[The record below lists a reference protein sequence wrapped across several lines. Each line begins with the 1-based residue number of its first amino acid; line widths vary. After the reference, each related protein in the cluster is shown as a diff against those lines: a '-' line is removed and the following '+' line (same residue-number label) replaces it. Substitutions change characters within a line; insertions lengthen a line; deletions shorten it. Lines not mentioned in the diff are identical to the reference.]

1 MEDQRR
7 IRDRE
12 DDPLEDARE
21 QMMPGNSIVKG
32 MVARLAATRF
42 VREALAEKA
51 DLKAMRAKPTP
62 RIWVGLGLMGFS
74 YIIGWPAVGLLAWI
88 SYHLREPLIVV
99 VGGPATYGL
108 SYLVFL
114 AGFYLA
120 GVHYAQIL
128 LRWATQRLMERLT
141 GAAPPECA
149 PQCLPPP
156 GFPLSVA
163 AGMKSGVVRRRK
175 WEALSPAFLAGMM
188 AFLASSLM
196 LFIRPALVIVPLG
209 VFVLLCLVAPFFP
222 GVGFFLPVISRR
234 KTGRRAVAL
243 TFDDGPDPNVTPR
256 LLDLLRRHGV
266 QATFFVAGA
275 SAERHPELIRGILSR
290 GHTLGNH
297 SYHHDPLLM
306 LRSRAKLQEEVAR
319 TQDVLSAFAVRPLT
333 FRPPVGITN
342 PRLPGVL
349 GALGMYCVTF
359 SCRAF
364 DRGNRRIARL
374 AAIILK
380 KVRPGDILLLHD
392 VSPRGGEGIEEWL
405 AEMEQIVSGLKLQ
418 GYKILPLHELID
430 RPVMERLS
438 TSESSP

>member
-1 MEDQRR
+1 
-7 IRDRE
+7 
-12 DDPLEDARE
+12 
-21 QMMPGNSIVKG
+21 MPGNSIVKG

-62 RIWVGLGLMGFS
+62 RIWIGLGLMGFS

-88 SYHLREPLIVV
+88 SYHLREPMIVV

-108 SYLVFL
+108 SNLVFL

-128 LRWATQRLMERLT
+128 LRWATRRLVERLT

-156 GFPLSVA
+156 GFPVGGA
-163 AGMKSGVVRRRK
+163 AGMKSGVVSRRE
-175 WEALSPAFLAGMM
+175 WEVLSPAFLAGMM

-196 LFIRPALVIVPLG
+196 LLIRPALVVAPLG
-209 VFVLLCLVAPFFP
+209 VFVLLCLVAPFLP

-243 TFDDGPDPNVTPR
+243 TFDDGPDPDVTPQ
-256 LLDLLRRHGV
+256 LLDLLRRYGV

-275 SAERHPELIRGILSR
+275 RAERHPELIRGILSR

-306 LRSRAKLQEEVAR
+306 LRSRAKLREEVAR
-319 TQDVLSAFAVRPLT
+319 TQDLLAAFAVRPLT
-333 FRPPVGITN
+333 FRPPVGIMN

-349 GALGMYCVTF
+349 RALGMYCVTF

-364 DRGNRRIARL
+364 DRGNRRIAGL
-374 AAIILK
+374 AEIILK
-380 KVRPGDILLLHD
+380 KVRPGDIILLHD
-392 VSPRGGEGIEEWL
+392 VAPKGGEGIEEWL
-405 AEMEQIVSGLKLQ
+405 AEMEGIVSGLKRQ
-418 GYKILPLHELID
+418 GYEILPLPELID

-438 TSESSP
+438 TGEAPS

>member
-1 MEDQRR
+1 
-7 IRDRE
+7 
-12 DDPLEDARE
+12 
-21 QMMPGNSIVKG
+21 MPGNSIVKR
-32 MVARLAATRF
+32 MVGRLAETRF

-51 DLKAMRAKPTP
+51 DLKSMRAKPTP
-62 RIWVGLGLMGFS
+62 RLWTGLGLMSLS

-88 SYHLREPLIVV
+88 SYRLREPLIVI
-99 VGGPATYGL
+99 VGGPATYGI
-108 SYLVFL
+108 SHLVFL

-128 LRWATQRLMERLT
+128 LRWATRRLVERLT
-141 GAAPPECA
+141 GAPPPECA

-156 GFPLSVA
+156 GFPVGGA
-163 AGMKSGVVRRRK
+163 AGMKNGVVSRRE
-175 WEALSPAFLAGMM
+175 WEVLSPAFLAGMM

-196 LFIRPALVIVPLG
+196 LLIRPALVVAPLG
-209 VFVLLCLVAPFFP
+209 VFVLLCLVAPFLP

-243 TFDDGPDPNVTPR
+243 TFDDGPDPDVTPR
-256 LLDLLRRHGV
+256 LLDLLQRHGV
-266 QATFFVAGA
+266 QATFFVAGER
-275 SAERHPELIRGILSR
+275 AEQHPELIRGILAR

-319 TQDVLSAFAVRPLT
+319 TQELLAAFAVRPLA

-349 GALGMYCVTF
+349 RSLGMYCVTF

-364 DRGNRRIARL
+364 DRGNRRIAGL
-374 AAIILK
+374 AAIILR

-392 VSPRGGEGIEEWL
+392 VTPRGGEGMEGWL
-405 AEMEQIVSGLKLQ
+405 AEMDRIVSGLKMQ
-418 GYKILPLHELID
+418 GYEILPLPELID

-438 TSESSP
+438 TGASPP

>member
-1 MEDQRR
+1 
-7 IRDRE
+7 
-12 DDPLEDARE
+12 
-21 QMMPGNSIVKG
+21 MPGNSIVKG

-62 RIWVGLGLMGFS
+62 RIWIGLGLMGFS

-108 SYLVFL
+108 SHLVFL

-128 LRWATQRLMERLT
+128 LRWATRRLVERLT

-156 GFPLSVA
+156 GFPVGGA
-163 AGMKSGVVRRRK
+163 AGMKNGVVSRRE
-175 WEALSPAFLAGMM
+175 WEVLSPAFLAGMM

-196 LFIRPALVIVPLG
+196 LLIRPALVVAPLG
-209 VFVLLCLVAPFFP
+209 VFVLLCMVAPFLP

-243 TFDDGPDPNVTPR
+243 TFDDGPDPDVTPR
-256 LLDLLRRHGV
+256 LLDLLRRYGV

-275 SAERHPELIRGILSR
+275 RAERHPELIRGILSR

-319 TQDVLSAFAVRPLT
+319 TQDLLAAFAVRPLT

-349 GALGMYCVTF
+349 RALGMYCVTF

-364 DRGNRRIARL
+364 DRGNRRIAGL

-392 VSPRGGEGIEEWL
+392 VTPRGGEGIEEWL
-405 AEMEQIVSGLKLQ
+405 AEMERIVSGLKRQ
-418 GYKILPLHELID
+418 GYEILPLPELID
-430 RPVMERLS
+430 RPVMERLAAGA
-438 TSESSP
+438 SPS